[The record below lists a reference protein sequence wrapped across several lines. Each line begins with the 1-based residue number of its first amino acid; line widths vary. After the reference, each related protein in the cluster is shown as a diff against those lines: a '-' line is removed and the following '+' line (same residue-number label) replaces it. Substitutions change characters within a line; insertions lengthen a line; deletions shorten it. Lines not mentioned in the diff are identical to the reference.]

1 MTNPFDEES
10 AKDQPEEAE
19 GLTAAKKSGGDIES
33 RKSGGDIE
41 FAADTE
47 PGTEPGTES
56 GGDIESGG
64 ETTDS
69 GGDIE

>member
-19 GLTAAKKSGGDIES
+19 GLTAAK
-33 RKSGGDIE
+33 KSGGDIE